1 MITYIATNTL
11 NGKFYI
17 GSTTDLEKRK
27 GQHLKRTKN
36 LPFQNAL
43 RLNPEAFRW
52 EFFEDEHT
60 ERIWEQ
66 ALLDLYYGSKFC
78 YNLNPNVH
86 LPPEN
91 KGVNNPNYGK
101 RKPEETKR
109 KISEAKQG
117 IPFTEEHKRKLKEAK
132 LGTKRSKESREKQG
146 KTQTGAKNA
155 NSKKTL
161 VIYPD
166 GTSVLFPY
174 AKAAAEELGCHINR
188 LRRWARSGH
197 TPAKGLFSGYSF
209 RYV

>member
-11 NGKFYI
+11 TGKFYI
-17 GSTTDLEKRK
+17 GSTTDFEKRK
-27 GQHLKRTKN
+27 KQHLKSTKN

-43 RLNPEAFRW
+43 RLNPDAFRW
-52 EFFEDEHT
+52 EYFEDEHT
-60 ERIWEQ
+60 ERTWEQ
-66 ALLDLYYGSKFC
+66 ALLDLYCGSKFC
-78 YNLNPNVH
+78 YNLNPNV
-86 LPPEN
+86 LTPPEN
-91 KGVNNPNYGK
+91 KGVNNPNHGK
-101 RKPEETKR
+101 ERPEETKK
-109 KISEAKQG
+109 KISKTKQG
-117 IPFTEEHKRKLKEAK
+117 VHFTEEHKRKLKEAK

-174 AKAAAEELGCHINR
+174 AKAAAEELGCHTTP
-188 LRRWARSGH
+188 LRRWARSEH
-197 TPAKGLFSGYSF
+197 TPSKGLFSGYYF